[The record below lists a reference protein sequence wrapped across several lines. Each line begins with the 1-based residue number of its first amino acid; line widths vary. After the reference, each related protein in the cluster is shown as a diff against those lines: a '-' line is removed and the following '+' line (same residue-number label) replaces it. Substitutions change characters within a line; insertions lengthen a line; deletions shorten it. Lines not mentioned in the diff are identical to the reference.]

1 LEKHKYIKVN
11 LLMFR
16 FAIFEELTF
25 SHLLVNSVLLFIKIK
40 SLKDL
45 TVIHTA
51 R

>member
-11 LLMFR
+11 LLMSR

-25 SHLLVNSVLLFIKIK
+25 LHLLANSVLLFIEIK